1 MDSRCYVTPK
11 YGEIYIL
18 TSLRTI
24 ISTDISVMR
33 SFKIKYMP
41 HIRESLSKDNIY
53 VRDTFD
59 ISMNQHKIVSSL
71 KKGENT

>member
-1 MDSRCYVTPK
+1 MDSRCYVTTK
-11 YGEIYIL
+11 YGEIYTL

-33 SFKIKYMP
+33 SFTIKYMA
-41 HIRESLSKDNIY
+41 HIMKPFSKDDIY
-53 VRDTFD
+53 VREPFD
-59 ISMNQHKIVSSL
+59 ISMNQHKIVLSE